1 MRTWDDYK
9 NYVKS
14 IDEQAKEDLEI
25 VENTAAI
32 ITAMIK
38 QRNEMGISQRELA
51 TICGMPQSS
60 VARIESHKTTPNL
73 ETIMKL
79 LKPLGLRLAV
89 AAIK

>member
-1 MRTWDDYK
+1 MRKWDDYK

-38 QRNEMGISQRELA
+38 QRTAMGISQRDLA
-51 TICGMPQSS
+51 TLCDMSQSS
-60 VARIESHKTTPNL
+60 VARIESYKVTPNL

-89 AAIK
+89 AVAK